1 MTAVVLGA
9 DVATRDLALVAAVVF
24 FAAMVQILS
33 GFGFGLLS
41 VPLMTLVVSTRE
53 AVVVSTLL
61 GVGLSTWQAW
71 RQRADARRP
80 LVRRLAAS
88 AYLGMPFGL
97 WVFVAVGDHV
107 LRLLLGLAVLGAVV
121 LLAFRINLRHAGPAL
136 DVGAG
141 FLSGVLN
148 TSLSTNG
155 PPLVFVL
162 QARHLEPAEF
172 RGTISAVFALSNIAG
187 IALFLGA
194 GKITGDGLLA
204 AAVALPALVLGQL
217 AGFPLRRHVHGE
229 RFRFLVLG
237 LLVVAALS
245 AIASAL
251 T

>member
-1 MTAVVLGA
+1 MTTTELAVVAGVVFCA
-9 DVATRDLALVAAVVF
+9 ALVQV
-24 FAAMVQILS
+24 LS

-41 VPLMTLVVSTRE
+41 VPFMTLAISARE

-61 GVGLSTWQAW
+61 GIGLSTWQAW
-71 RQRADARRP
+71 HQRADADRA
-80 LVRRLAAS
+80 LVRRLTVS
-88 AYLGMPFGL
+88 AYLGMPLGL

-107 LRLLLGLAVLGAVV
+107 LRLLLGGAVLAATA
-121 LLAFRINLRHAGPAL
+121 LLAARINLRHAGPAL

-162 QARHLEPAEF
+162 QARHLDAPAF
-172 RGTISAVFALSNIAG
+172 RGTISTVFALSNVAG
-187 IALFLGA
+187 IALFIGA
-194 GKITGDGLLA
+194 GKVTGDGLLA
-204 AAVALPALVLGQL
+204 AAVSLPALVVGQL

-229 RFRFLVLG
+229 RFRILVLV

-251 T
+251 R